1 MNSVAQLSGMT
12 QLDNPLRDTFLRW
25 QCRVRQIAM
34 RENMGRPD
42 DAITPALTLTGET
55 KPTGHIITV
64 LSKAP
69 PFSKTPELQH
79 MFRRTHDPA
88 QRREKAI
95 QFFAETY
102 YQKAREFSDILT
114 ATFPPGSPGAAAI
127 SAAGN
132 CTLTFKA
139 YGQRY
144 DLLCKVR
151 TLDKTNPLYQATW
164 WHNMLFNPNMHPD
177 TVIFGF
183 EPDWAHS
190 TAESGT

>member
-1 MNSVAQLSGMT
+1 MSSLEPLFETT
-12 QLDNPLRDTFLRW
+12 QRDNPLRNAFLRW

-34 RENMGRPD
+34 RENMGHPD
-42 DAITPALTLTGET
+42 DAITPALTLPGET
-55 KPTGHIITV
+55 EPTRHIITV

-69 PFSKTPELQH
+69 PFSTTPELQH
-79 MFRRTHDPA
+79 MFRCTHDPA

-95 QFFAETY
+95 RFFAEIY

-114 ATFPPGSPGAAAI
+114 ATFPPVSPGAADI

-132 CTLTFKA
+132 CALTFEA

-144 DLLCKVR
+144 DLLCKVW

-164 WHNMLFNPNMHPD
+164 WHNMLFNPNMHPN
-177 TVIFGF
+177 TLIIGF

-190 TAESGT
+190 TAQTGI

>member
-12 QLDNPLRDTFLRW
+12 QRDNPLRDTFLRW

-95 QFFAETY
+95 QLFSEIY
-102 YQKAREFSDILT
+102 YQKAREFTDILT
-114 ATFPPGSPGAAAI
+114 ATFPPGSSDAAAI

-132 CTLTFKA
+132 CTLTFEA

-151 TLDKTNPLYQATW
+151 TLDKTDPLYQATW
-164 WHNMLFNPNMHPD
+164 WHNMLFNPNMHPN

>member
-1 MNSVAQLSGMT
+1 MSSVAPLFGMT
-12 QLDNPLRDTFLRW
+12 QRDNPLRDTFLRW

-42 DAITPALTLTGET
+42 DAITPALTLPGET

-69 PFSKTPELQH
+69 PYSKTPELQH
-79 MFRRTHDPA
+79 LFRRTHDPA

-95 QFFAETY
+95 QFFSETY

-132 CTLTFKA
+132 CTLAFEA

-144 DLLCKVR
+144 DLLCKVW
-151 TLDKTNPLYQATW
+151 TLDKTDPLYQATW
-164 WHNMLFNPNMHPD
+164 WHNMLFNPNMHPN

-183 EPDWAHS
+183 EPDWDHS
-190 TAESGT
+190 TAESRT